1 MIDKADE
8 PSREPEQIEQDI
20 QETRTAITQKLE
32 ALEDKVRDT
41 VQNAKET
48 VEETITTVT
57 SSVQDT
63 VETVKRTFDLPL
75 QVQNHP
81 WPMVGASVLL
91 GFAAGGLLG
100 KPRRHAPSPWRGA
113 YDGRT
118 TNGAQTYRPLQH
130 QYIQSHEAGA
140 ASSSAAPSTGA
151 PSGVSHFL
159 DLFADELQTVK
170 GLAIGFLLSKLRDTI
185 KDAIPPQLKQD
196 VDHMMNNITTKLGGK
211 PVAEPH
217 FRTGEYQSHQ
227 AV

>member
-8 PSREPEQIEQDI
+8 SSREPEQIEQEI
-20 QETRTAITQKLE
+20 HETRTAITQKLE
-32 ALEDKVRDT
+32 ALEEKVRDT

-100 KPRRHAPSPWRGA
+100 KPRRHAPTPWRGA
-113 YDGRT
+113 F
-118 TNGAQTYRPLQH
+118 NGAQTYRPLQH

-140 ASSSAAPSTGA
+140 GSPAAASSGGPSA
-151 PSGVSHFL
+151 VSHVL

-211 PVAEPH
+211 PVPETH
-217 FRTGEYQSHQ
+217 FRTGEYHSHQ